1 MAGDLSQSVQPSAFT
16 WQSLR
21 ETIYAQLR
29 IKVSEEYRLDENF
42 RSTPYLVHAANLVL
56 KHLSEFNNETL
67 TNIQRPFA
75 GENSGEPLLL
85 FFEKNERLVQSLA
98 ENGLPN
104 DNCVL
109 LVRDESTKLWL
120 ESQLPEEQ
128 AAFIETIAKFKG
140 LEQENILLWDPVS
153 GSERILDMLY
163 HPVRKEKARAKK
175 SNISTAIIELKHLF
189 VGLTRARYLMGVLL
203 PGGQEQQHYFMDSFN
218 DAEFTSVADIE
229 RINLFCAL
237 NVDPEIN
244 GSGQKDFCTQGNTG
258 WVLKSIRTWGISNL
272 TITTWANITKRSK
285 TTRRPSTLTHL
296 RWTRGNTKTRPG
308 VLLRRSP
315 FTPSQKRT
323 QTRPKGPWRARF
335 A

>member
-56 KHLSEFNNETL
+56 KHLSEFNNESL

-120 ESQLPEEQ
+120 EPNCRRTGSIYRNDCQVQRP
-128 AAFIETIAKFKG
+128 
-140 LEQENILLWDPVS
+140 EQENILLWDPVS

-163 HPVRKEKARAKK
+163 HPVRKGKPVQEEQHIA
-175 SNISTAIIELKHLF
+175 AIIELKHLF

-229 RINLFCAL
+229 RINLFL
-237 NVDPEIN
+237 PSTLTQKFN
-244 GSGQKDFCTQGNTG
+244 GNGQKDFCTQGNTG

-296 RWTRGNTKTRPG
+296 RWTRGKNTKTRPG
-308 VLLRRSP
+308 VLSRRSP